1 MPAVIALV
9 RCADI
14 TRTPICRLY
23 APPEAGGSSTH
34 CYGRDADCTLLK
46 RFSTLRYEG
55 CDFRAGVPTNGTC
68 PAALP
73 TPVFRLFNNADT
85 SNRGNHYYLPGE
97 IQRNEMLV
105 AGWTDEGVAF
115 CTSAATGARPLA
127 DVFR

>member
-14 TRTPICRLY
+14 TRTPICRFY

-34 CYGRDADCTLLK
+34 FYG
-46 RFSTLRYEG
+46 
-55 CDFRAGVPTNGTC
+55 RAGVPTNGAC

-105 AGWTDEGVAF
+105 ARWTDEGVAF
-115 CTSAATGARPLA
+115 CTSDATGARPLA
-127 DVFR
+127 DVIR